1 MEIFAMALL
10 LMTLLASTDRSPTVP
25 EPPAAVEAPAAG
37 EHPAAVESTAVVQA
51 ATLDS
56 AEPAAD
62 PGARIG
68 PESALP
74 ACDEVLYRNLSVPVE
89 QAVYWQADGRRC
101 DPEQQR

>member
-1 MEIFAMALL
+1 MEIFAIALL

-25 EPPAAVEAPAAG
+25 ESPAAVEAPAA
-37 EHPAAVESTAVVQA
+37 VESTVVVQA
-51 ATLDS
+51 ASLDS
-56 AEPAAD
+56 VEPAAD
-62 PGARIG
+62 PGAGIG

-74 ACDEVLYRNLSVPVE
+74 ACDDVLYRNLSVPVE

>member
-1 MEIFAMALL
+1 MEIFAIALL
-10 LMTLLASTDRSPTVP
+10 LMTLLASTDRSPTVS
-25 EPPAAVEAPAAG
+25 ESPAAVEA
-37 EHPAAVESTAVVQA
+37 PAAVESTAVVQA
-51 ATLDS
+51 AVLDS
-56 AEPAAD
+56 VEPIVD

-74 ACDEVLYRNLSVPVE
+74 ACNDVLYRNLSVPVE

>member
-1 MEIFAMALL
+1 MEIFAIALL

-25 EPPAAVEAPAAG
+25 ESPAAAEA
-37 EHPAAVESTAVVQA
+37 PAAVESTAVVQA

-74 ACDEVLYRNLSVPVE
+74 ACNDVLYRNLSVPVE
-89 QAVYWQADGRRC
+89 QAVYWQADGRHC

>member
-1 MEIFAMALL
+1 MEIFAIALL

-25 EPPAAVEAPAAG
+25 ES
-37 EHPAAVESTAVVQA
+37 PAAVESTAVVQA
-51 ATLDS
+51 MALDS

-68 PESALP
+68 PESALL
-74 ACDEVLYRNLSVPVE
+74 ACDDVLYRNLSVPVE

>member
-10 LMTLLASTDRSPTVP
+10 LMTLIASTDRSPTVP
-25 EPPAAVEAPAAG
+25 EPPAAVENL
-37 EHPAAVESTAVVQA
+37 AAVESTAVVQA
-51 ATLDS
+51 ATPDS

-74 ACDEVLYRNLSVPVE
+74 ACDDVLYRNLSVPVE